1 MFMHMYKNVWVIIV
15 TYAFT
20 VQVSEMN
27 KPLTRLEQGV
37 HVYYL
42 WLYIMNIF
50 IVQIL
55 TRKQSVL
62 IHH

>member
-1 MFMHMYKNVWVIIV
+1 MCLCACMGEISNVL
-15 TYAFT
+15 T
-20 VQVSEMN
+20 VQVPEMN

-42 WLYIMNIF
+42 WLHIMNII

-62 IHH
+62 IHY